1 MDGARMRILIEG
13 GQVIDPA
20 NNVDDVLDV
29 LIEDGRIAAVGPPR
43 SARAAAPPDR
53 VLDAR
58 GKVVCPGF
66 VDLHVHLREPGRED
80 KETIATGTRA
90 AARGGFT
97 SVCCMPNTNPVNDNQ
112 SVTEFILDRAK
123 REGSVNVFPVGAITK
138 GQQGEELAEIGEL
151 VRAGCV
157 AISDDGSPVMN
168 AEIMRRALEYASMFG
183 IPVVQH
189 AEDLHLT
196 GRGVMHEGLVS
207 TELGMR
213 GIPAA
218 SEAVIV
224 ARDLLLTELTDG
236 HYHVAHLT
244 TAEALRLV
252 RDAKAKGLKVTC
264 EVCPH
269 HFALTDDAVRTFST
283 NAKMSPP
290 LRSARHVE
298 AIKAGFRDGTID
310 AIATDHAPHT
320 IQEKEQEFD
329 YAPNGIIGLETAF
342 GLTMTMLVEGE
353 VLTLSQTIARLTCA
367 PARVFNLPK
376 GTLSVGADADV
387 TIVDPAREW
396 VVDVRKFASKSRN
409 SPFHG
414 WKLRGEVLATIV
426 GGKVVWELEG

>member
-1 MDGARMRILIEG
+1 MRILIEG
-13 GQVIDPA
+13 GRVIDPA
-20 NNVDDVLDV
+20 NTVDAVLDV

-43 SARAAAPPDR
+43 SARDAAPPDR

-97 SVCCMPNTNPVNDNQ
+97 SVCCMPNTHPVNDNQ

-138 GQQGEELAEIGEL
+138 GQQGDELAEIGEL

-157 AISDDGSPVMN
+157 AISDDGKPVMN
-168 AEIMRRALEYASMFG
+168 AEIMRRALEYAGMFG

-196 GRGVMHEGLVS
+196 GKGVMHEGLVS

-224 ARDLLLTELTDG
+224 ARDLLLAELAG
-236 HYHVAHLT
+236 SHYHVAHIT
-244 TAEALRLV
+244 TAEAVRLV

-269 HFALTDDAVRTFST
+269 HFALSDDAVRSFST

-290 LRSARHVE
+290 LRSTRHVE
-298 AIKAGFRDGTID
+298 AIKAALRDGTID

-320 IQEKEQEFD
+320 LQEKEQEFD

-342 GLTMTMLVEGE
+342 GLTVTMLVEAE
-353 VLTLSQTIARLTCA
+353 VLTLSQAIARLTCE
-367 PARVFNLPK
+367 PARVFTLPK

-387 TIVDPAREW
+387 TIVDPTREW
-396 VVDVRKFASKSRN
+396 VVDVKRFASKSRN

>member
-1 MDGARMRILIEG
+1 MRILIEG
-13 GQVIDPA
+13 GRVIDPA
-20 NNVDDVLDV
+20 NRVDAVLDV

-43 SARAAAPPDR
+43 SPRDTAPPDR

-97 SVCCMPNTNPVNDNQ
+97 SVCCMPNTHPVNDNQ

-157 AISDDGSPVMN
+157 AISDDGKPVMN
-168 AEIMRRALEYASMFG
+168 AEIMRRALEYAGMFG

-196 GRGVMHEGLVS
+196 GKGVMHEGLVS

-224 ARDLLLTELTDG
+224 ARDLLLAELAG
-236 HYHVAHLT
+236 SHYHVAHIT
-244 TAEALRLV
+244 TAEAVQLV

-269 HFALTDDAVRTFST
+269 HFALSDDAVRSFST

-290 LRSARHVE
+290 LRSTRHVE
-298 AIKAGFRDGTID
+298 AIKAALRDGTID

-320 IQEKEQEFD
+320 LQEKEQEFD

-342 GLTMTMLVEGE
+342 GLTVTMLVEAE
-353 VLTLSQTIARLTCA
+353 ILTLGRAIARLTCE

-387 TIVDPAREW
+387 TIVDPIREW
-396 VVDVRKFASKSRN
+396 VVDVKRFASKSRN

>member
-1 MDGARMRILIEG
+1 MRILIEG
-13 GQVIDPA
+13 GRVVDPA
-20 NNVDDVLDV
+20 NTVDAVLDV
-29 LIEDGRIAAVGPPR
+29 LIEDGRIAAVGPLR
-43 SARAAAPPDR
+43 SARDAAPPDR

-97 SVCCMPNTNPVNDNQ
+97 SVCCMPNTHPVNDNQ

-157 AISDDGSPVMN
+157 AISDDGKPAMN
-168 AEIMRRALEYASMFG
+168 AEVMRRALEYAGMFG

-196 GRGVMHEGLVS
+196 GKGVMHEGLVS
-207 TELGMR
+207 TELGLR

-224 ARDLLLTELTDG
+224 ARDLLLAELAG
-236 HYHVAHLT
+236 SHYHVAHIT
-244 TAEALRLV
+244 TAEAVGLV

-269 HFALTDDAVRTFST
+269 HFALSDDAVRNFNT

-290 LRSARHVE
+290 LRSTRHVE
-298 AIKAGFRDGTID
+298 AIKAALRDGTID

-320 IQEKEQEFD
+320 LQEKEQEFD

-342 GLTMTMLVEGE
+342 GLTVTMLVEGE
-353 VLTLSQTIARLTCA
+353 VLSLSQAIARLTCE
-367 PARVFNLPK
+367 PARVFSLPK
-376 GTLSVGADADV
+376 GTLSVGVDADV
-387 TIVDPAREW
+387 TIVDPTREW
-396 VVDVRKFASKSRN
+396 VVDVKSFASKSRN

-426 GGKVVWELEG
+426 GGKVVWEREG

>member
-1 MDGARMRILIEG
+1 MKILIEG
-13 GQVIDPA
+13 GRVIDPA
-20 NNVDDVLDV
+20 NTVDAVLDV

-43 SARAAAPPDR
+43 SARDAAPPDR

-97 SVCCMPNTNPVNDNQ
+97 SVCCMPNTHPVNDNQ

-123 REGSVNVFPVGAITK
+123 REGSVNVFPVGAVTK

-157 AISDDGSPVMN
+157 AISDDGKPVMN
-168 AEIMRRALEYASMFG
+168 AEVMRRALEYAGMFG

-196 GRGVMHEGLVS
+196 GKGVMHEGLVS
-207 TELGMR
+207 TELGLR

-224 ARDLLLTELTDG
+224 ARDLLLAELAG
-236 HYHVAHLT
+236 SHYHVAHIT
-244 TAEALRLV
+244 TAEAVRLV

-269 HFALTDDAVRTFST
+269 HFALSDDAVRSFNT

-290 LRSARHVE
+290 LRSTRHVE
-298 AIKAGFRDGTID
+298 AIKAALRDGTID

-320 IQEKEQEFD
+320 LQEKEQEFD

-342 GLTMTMLVEGE
+342 GLTVTMLVEAE
-353 VLTLSQTIARLTCA
+353 VLSLSQAIARLTCE
-367 PARVFNLPK
+367 PARVFSLPK

-387 TIVDPAREW
+387 TIVDPTREW
-396 VVDVRKFASKSRN
+396 VVDVKSFASKSRN

>member
-1 MDGARMRILIEG
+1 MRILIEG
-13 GQVIDPA
+13 GRVIDPA
-20 NNVDDVLDV
+20 NRVDAVLDV

-43 SARAAAPPDR
+43 SARDAAPPDR

-123 REGSVNVFPVGAITK
+123 REGAVNVFPVGAITK

-157 AISDDGSPVMN
+157 AISDDGKPVMN
-168 AEIMRRALEYASMFG
+168 AEVMRRALEYAGMFG
-183 IPVVQH
+183 IPVIQH

-196 GRGVMHEGLVS
+196 GQGVMHEGLVS

-224 ARDLLLTELTDG
+224 ARDLLLAELAG
-236 HYHVAHLT
+236 SHYHVAHIT
-244 TAEALRLV
+244 TAEAVRLV

-269 HFALTDDAVRTFST
+269 HFALSDDAVRSFST

-290 LRSARHVE
+290 LRSTRHVE
-298 AIKAGFRDGTID
+298 AIKAALRDGTID

-320 IQEKEQEFD
+320 LQEKEQEFD

-342 GLTMTMLVEGE
+342 GLTVTMLVEAE
-353 VLTLSQTIARLTCA
+353 VLSLSQAIARLTCE

-387 TIVDPAREW
+387 TIVDPTREW
-396 VVDVRKFASKSRN
+396 VVDVKRFASKSRN

>member
-1 MDGARMRILIEG
+1 MRILIEG
-13 GQVIDPA
+13 GRVVDPA
-20 NNVDDVLDV
+20 NKVDDVLDV
-29 LIEDGRIAAVGPPR
+29 LIEDTRIAAVGQKH
-43 SARAAAPPDR
+43 SARDAAPPDR

-66 VDLHVHLREPGRED
+66 VDLHAHLREPGRED

-97 SVCCMPNTNPVNDNQ
+97 TVCCMPNTNPVNDNQ

-123 REGSVNVFPVGAITK
+123 REGSVHVFPVGAITK

-157 AISDDGSPVMN
+157 AISDDGRPVMN

-196 GRGVMHEGLVS
+196 GKGVMHEGLVS

-224 ARDLLLTELTDG
+224 ARDLLLTELTDS
-236 HYHVAHLT
+236 HYHVAHIT

-290 LRSARHVE
+290 LRSGRHVE
-298 AIKAGFRDGTID
+298 AIKAGLRDGTID

-353 VLTLSQTIARLTCA
+353 VLTLSQAIARLTCE

-387 TIVDPAREW
+387 TILDPSREW

-414 WKLRGEVLATIV
+414 WKLRGEVLATIM
-426 GGKVVWELEG
+426 GGKVVWELQG

>member
-1 MDGARMRILIEG
+1 MRILIEG
-13 GQVIDPA
+13 GRVIDPA
-20 NNVDDVLDV
+20 NKVDDVLDV
-29 LIEDGRIAAVGPPR
+29 LIEDGRIAAVGPKH
-43 SARAAAPPDR
+43 SARDAAPPDR
-53 VLDAR
+53 VLEAR

-97 SVCCMPNTNPVNDNQ
+97 SVCCMPNTHPVNDNQ

-157 AISDDGSPVMN
+157 AISDDGRPVMN

-183 IPVVQH
+183 VPVIQH

-196 GRGVMHEGLVS
+196 GKGVMHEGLVS

-218 SEAVIV
+218 SEAIIV
-224 ARDLLLTELTDG
+224 ARDILLAELTG
-236 HYHVAHLT
+236 SHYHVAHIT

-252 RDAKAKGLKVTC
+252 RDAKGKGLRVTC

-269 HFALTDDAVRTFST
+269 HFALTDEAVRTFST

-290 LRSARHVE
+290 LRSARHLE
-298 AIKAGFRDGTID
+298 ALKVGLRDGTID

-353 VLTLSQTIARLTCA
+353 VLTLSQAIARLTCE
-367 PARVFNLPK
+367 PARIFNLPK

-387 TIVDPAREW
+387 TILDPAREW
-396 VVDVRKFASKSRN
+396 VVDVRRFASKSRN

-426 GGKVVWELEG
+426 GGKVVWELQG

>member
-1 MDGARMRILIEG
+1 MRILIEG
-13 GQVIDPA
+13 GRVIDPA
-20 NNVDDVLDV
+20 NKVDDVLDV
-29 LIEDGRIAAVGPPR
+29 LIEDGRIAAVGPKH
-43 SARAAAPPDR
+43 SARDAAPPDR
-53 VLDAR
+53 VLEAR

-97 SVCCMPNTNPVNDNQ
+97 SVCCMPNTHPVNDNQ

-157 AISDDGSPVMN
+157 AISDDGRPVMN

-183 IPVVQH
+183 LPVIQH

-196 GRGVMHEGLVS
+196 GKGVMHEGLVS

-218 SEAVIV
+218 SEAIIV
-224 ARDLLLTELTDG
+224 ARDILLAELTG
-236 HYHVAHLT
+236 SHYHVAHIT

-252 RDAKAKGLKVTC
+252 RDAKGKGLRVTC

-269 HFALTDDAVRTFST
+269 HFALTDEAVRTFST

-290 LRSARHVE
+290 LRSARHLE
-298 AIKAGFRDGTID
+298 ALKVGLRDGTID

-353 VLTLSQTIARLTCA
+353 VLTLSQAIARLTCK
-367 PARVFNLPK
+367 PARIFNLPK

-387 TIVDPAREW
+387 TILDPAREW
-396 VVDVRKFASKSRN
+396 VVDVKRFASKSRN

-426 GGKVVWELEG
+426 GGKVVWELQG

>member
-1 MDGARMRILIEG
+1 MRILIEG
-13 GQVIDPA
+13 GRVIDPA
-20 NNVDDVLDV
+20 NTVDDVLDV
-29 LIEDGRIAAVGPPR
+29 LIEDGRIAAVGPSR
-43 SARAAAPPDR
+43 SARDAAPPDR

-97 SVCCMPNTNPVNDNQ
+97 TVCCMPNTSPVNDNQ
-112 SVTEFILDRAK
+112 SVTEFILDRAR

-138 GQQGEELAEIGEL
+138 GQQGAELAEIGEL

-157 AISDDGSPVMN
+157 AISDDGKPVMN
-168 AEIMRRALEYASMFG
+168 AEIMRRALEYAGMFG
-183 IPVVQH
+183 VPVIQH

-196 GRGVMHEGLVS
+196 GTGVMHEGLVS

-224 ARDLLLTELTDG
+224 ARDLLLTELTG
-236 HYHVAHLT
+236 GRYHVAHIT

-252 RDAKAKGLKVTC
+252 RDGKAKGLKVTC

-269 HFALTDDAVRTFST
+269 HFALTDEAVRTFST

-298 AIKAGFRDGTID
+298 AIKAGLRDGTID

-342 GLTMTMLVEGE
+342 GLTITVLVEGE
-353 VLTLSQTIARLTCA
+353 VLSLSQAIARLTCE

-376 GTLSVGADADV
+376 GTLAVGADADV
-387 TIVDPAREW
+387 TIVDPTREW
-396 VVDVRKFASKSRN
+396 VVDVKRFASKSRN

-414 WKLRGEVLATIV
+414 WKMRGEVLATIV

>member
-1 MDGARMRILIEG
+1 MRILIEG
-13 GQVIDPA
+13 GRVVDPA
-20 NNVDDVLDV
+20 NTVDAVLDV
-29 LIEDGRIAAVGPPR
+29 LIEDGRIAAVGPLR
-43 SARAAAPPDR
+43 SARDAAPPDR

-97 SVCCMPNTNPVNDNQ
+97 SVCCMPNTHPVNDNQ

-157 AISDDGSPVMN
+157 AISDDGKPVMN
-168 AEIMRRALEYASMFG
+168 AEVMRRALEYAGMFG

-196 GRGVMHEGLVS
+196 GKGVMHEGLVS
-207 TELGMR
+207 TELGLR

-224 ARDLLLTELTDG
+224 ARDLLLAELAG
-236 HYHVAHLT
+236 SHYHVAHIT
-244 TAEALRLV
+244 TAEAVRLV

-269 HFALTDDAVRTFST
+269 HFALSDDAVRSFNT

-290 LRSARHVE
+290 LRSTRHVE
-298 AIKAGFRDGTID
+298 AIKAALRDGTID

-320 IQEKEQEFD
+320 LQEKEQEFD

-342 GLTMTMLVEGE
+342 GLTVTMLVEAE
-353 VLTLSQTIARLTCA
+353 ILTLSQAIARLTCE

-387 TIVDPAREW
+387 TIVDPTREW
-396 VVDVRKFASKSRN
+396 VVDVKRFASKSRN

-426 GGKVVWELEG
+426 GGKVVWEREG